1 MRRTNHLAATAGPRS
16 DERGGVV
23 VEYTVILVL
32 VSLVVAGLAV
42 AALGPS
48 LVRTRLA
55 QETWLLLGL
64 P

>member
-1 MRRTNHLAATAGPRS
+1 MKQSSRLATTPGPRS
-16 DERGGVV
+16 DDRGGVV

-32 VSLVVAGLAV
+32 VSLVTALAV
-42 AALGPS
+42 VALGPS
-48 LVRTRLA
+48 LVRMLSA

>member
-1 MRRTNHLAATAGPRS
+1 MRRPSDLATTSGPRS

-32 VSLVVAGLAV
+32 VSLVAGLAV

-48 LVRTRLA
+48 LVRTLLA